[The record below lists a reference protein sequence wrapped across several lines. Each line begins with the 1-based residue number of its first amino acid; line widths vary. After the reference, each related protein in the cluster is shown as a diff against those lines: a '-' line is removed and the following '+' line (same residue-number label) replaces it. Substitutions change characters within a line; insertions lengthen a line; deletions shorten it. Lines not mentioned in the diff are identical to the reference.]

1 MFYSL
6 PKVVAALNEP
16 VSIASLFVLALTL
29 AALIR
34 RRFKVCSTLPPGP
47 PVDNLI
53 FGHSIPSCECVLL
66 ALTSILHLFSVSSS
80 AFRKFDEWAT
90 EYGPV
95 FSLRQGFTT
104 IIVITRYRAAV
115 EIMERRGAYLADR
128 PVSIAAGET
137 VSGGNRLLLI
147 PVGERFKRMRRSC
160 FHRSTA
166 GPL

>member
-1 MFYSL
+1 M
-6 PKVVAALNEP
+6 VVAALNEP

-53 FGHSIPSCECVLL
+53 FGHSIPSCD
-66 ALTSILHLFSVSSS
+66 